1 MNFLIVLILLALSF
15 SSFGIPIPK
24 DNKVTFD
31 MIRKNKVIGSVES
44 TFTQTDEILTIKTDV
59 NVSIK
64 FLFIQAYKFSQRS
77 KETWVGNEFI
87 EFDGHTDFEDER
99 EYFIKGQ
106 DTENNFIATGM
117 DGELTLDKNIL
128 PLNYWNKEILNKK
141 KVFDTQKGVVREINI
156 KKESDEIIKIN
167 DKKIKAEKYILDGS
181 TNPKDKAP
189 FPQYTLWYAKNG
201 ELLKFQFK
209 HWKDNKI
216 IITQRNDLGN

>member
-1 MNFLIVLILLALSF
+1 MKICIFLILTTLSF
-15 SSFGIPIPK
+15 SSFGFPIPK
-24 DNKVTFD
+24 DNKATFD
-31 MIRKNKVIGSVES
+31 MIRKNKVIGNVE
-44 TFTQTDEILTIKTDV
+44 TIFTKTDEILTIKTDV

-106 DTENNFIATGM
+106 DTKNNFIATGM
-117 DGELTLDKNIL
+117 DGRLILDKDIL
-128 PLNYWNKEILNKK
+128 PMNYWNKEILNKK

-167 DKKIKAEKYILDGS
+167 DIEIKAEKYILDGS
-181 TNPKDKAP
+181 YNPKDKGP

-201 ELLKFQFK
+201 ELLKFQFR

-216 IITQRNDLGN
+216 IIAQRNNLDN

>member
-1 MNFLIVLILLALSF
+1 MKVCIILILSALCF
-15 SSFGIPIPK
+15 SSFGFPVPK

-31 MIRKNKVIGSVES
+31 MIRKNKVIGSVEAI
-44 TFTQTDEILTIKTDV
+44 FTQKDEILIMKTDV

-64 FLFIQAYKFSQRS
+64 FLFIQAYKFSQTS
-77 KETWVGNEFI
+77 TETWVGNEFI

-117 DGELTLDKNIL
+117 DGELILDKKIL

-141 KVFDTQKGVVREINI
+141 RVFDTQKGIVREISVKQEN
-156 KKESDEIIKIN
+156 DEIIKIN
-167 DKKIKAEKYILDGS
+167 DREFKAEKYILNGS

-189 FPQYTLWYAKNG
+189 FPQYILWYTKNG
-201 ELLKFQFK
+201 ELLKFQFR
-209 HWKDNKI
+209 HWKDKKMI
-216 IITQRNDLGN
+216 TTQRNDLSN